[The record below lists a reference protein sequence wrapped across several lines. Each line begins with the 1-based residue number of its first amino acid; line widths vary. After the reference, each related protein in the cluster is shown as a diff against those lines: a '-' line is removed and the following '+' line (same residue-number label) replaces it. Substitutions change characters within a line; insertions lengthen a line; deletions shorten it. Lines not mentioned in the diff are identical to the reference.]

1 MSTIKFI
8 GFFSCLMLLSCCSFA
23 QGNKPKDK
31 SEKEEKVPMVGGD
44 RDSHGCIGSAGYQ
57 WSVLKNE
64 CIRIFEAGI
73 GLDPKVTTFPKTS
86 GLFIVFK
93 SAADDAKVEI
103 FMPNGKAFLL
113 AKQKGAAVWKDKTY
127 MLKLNKGVYVFE
139 NVKKT
144 LVYEGKAK

>member
-8 GFFSCLMLLSCCSFA
+8 GFFSCLMLLSCCTFA
-23 QGNKPKDK
+23 QGNK
-31 SEKEEKVPMVGGD
+31 SEKEEKTPMVGGD

-73 GLDPKVTTFPKTS
+73 ALDPKVTTFPKTS

-93 SAADDAKVEI
+93 SATDDAKVEI

-113 AKQKGAAVWKDKTY
+113 AKQKGATVWKDKTY
-127 MLKLNKGVYVFE
+127 TMKLNKGFYVLE

-144 LVYEGKAK
+144 LVYEGKVK

>member
-1 MSTIKFI
+1 MSTSKFI
-8 GFFSCLMLLSCCSFA
+8 GIFSCLMLLASCTFA
-23 QGNKPKDK
+23 QGNKP
-31 SEKEEKVPMVGGD
+31 EKEEKIPMVGGD
-44 RDSHGCIGSAGYQ
+44 RDDHGCIGSAGYQ

-73 GLDPKVTTFPKTS
+73 ALDPKVTTFPKTS

-113 AKQKGAAVWKDKTY
+113 PKQKGAAVWKDKTY
-127 MLKLNKGVYVFE
+127 SLKLNKGVYVFE

-144 LVYEGKAK
+144 LVYEGKVK